1 MYTSRFRIFRWTNEV
16 LFSPHEEFV
25 RYTLEAVQNF
35 RRILK
40 LLELQASDFLVSRVV
55 ICQCLS
61 NIGYGSFSLYDQN
74 FNLRN
79 NKNDNEVKS
88 IFFFFFFFPDC
99 KSLHFLFIGH
109 LENEM
114 RFCVMC
120 KVIRHLIFRSNIE
133 SLKMVFVIYQ
143 PWEQWDTSII
153 SKSVLFTRA
162 GYFSFW

>member
-1 MYTSRFRIFRWTNEV
+1 V

-61 NIGYGSFSLYDQN
+61 DIGSGSFSLYDQK

-88 IFFFFFFFPDC
+88 IFFFFSFSPRLQII
-99 KSLHFLFIGH
+99 K
-109 LENEM
+109 
-114 RFCVMC
+114 
-120 KVIRHLIFRSNIE
+120 LI
-133 SLKMVFVIYQ
+133 Y
-143 PWEQWDTSII
+143 WTS
-153 SKSVLFTRA
+153 
-162 GYFSFW
+162 

>member
-1 MYTSRFRIFRWTNEV
+1 V

-61 NIGYGSFSLYDQN
+61 DIGSGSFSLYDQN

-88 IFFFFFFFPDC
+88 IFFSFLFPPDC
-99 KSLHFLFIGH
+99 KSLNLFIGR
-109 LENEM
+109 LKNEM

-143 PWEQWDTSII
+143 QWDMSII
-153 SKSVLFTRA
+153 SKSVLTTQA
-162 GYFSFW
+162 GYLSFW